1 VRCRPA
7 ALTVLV
13 TLAAVAGCG
22 VPVDAEPRAVDPP
35 NGAYPGLSAAAP
47 NRPGAISERLCL
59 VRNELLS
66 AVTRSVQQTVSLT
79 MHLQL
84 LLEGPT
90 EAERDAGFT
99 SALTGTTPV
108 QAVSQARG
116 IVTVNIG
123 DRPEDTGRS
132 DDVLGFGQIVCT
144 LTTRPD
150 VAAVAFTQNER
161 PLGVPRADGSLSPGP
176 LTAADYADL
185 LTPGWPRTSPD
196 AEVIGPS

>member
-1 VRCRPA
+1 VSRRVAVLA
-7 ALTVLV
+7 ALVMLT
-13 TLAAVAGCG
+13 AVVGCG

-35 NGAYPGLSAAAP
+35 NGAYPGLSSAAP
-47 NRPGAISERLCL
+47 NRPGAVSERLCL

-66 AVTRSVQQTVSLT
+66 AVTRSVQQAASLDT
-79 MHLQL
+79 HLQL
-84 LLEGPT
+84 LLDGPT

-108 QAVSQARG
+108 QTVSQARG

-132 DDVLGFGQIVCT
+132 DEVLGFGQIVCT

-150 VAAVAFTQNER
+150 VAAVAFAQDGR

-185 LTPGWPRTSPD
+185 L
-196 AEVIGPS
+196 APS

>member
-1 VRCRPA
+1 MMRRLAGLAV
-7 ALTVLV
+7 LT

-35 NGAYPGLSAAAP
+35 NGANPALSAAAP
-47 NRPGAISERLCL
+47 NRPGAVSERLCL
-59 VRNELLS
+59 VRNDLLS
-66 AVTRSVQQTVSLT
+66 AVARSTHQAASLDT
-79 MHLQL
+79 HLRL
-84 LLEGPT
+84 LLDGPT

-108 QAVSQARG
+108 RTVSQARG

-132 DDVLGFGQIVCT
+132 DEVLGFGQIVCT

-150 VAAVAFTQNER
+150 VAAVAFAQDGR

-185 LTPGWPRTSPD
+185 L
-196 AEVIGPS
+196 APS